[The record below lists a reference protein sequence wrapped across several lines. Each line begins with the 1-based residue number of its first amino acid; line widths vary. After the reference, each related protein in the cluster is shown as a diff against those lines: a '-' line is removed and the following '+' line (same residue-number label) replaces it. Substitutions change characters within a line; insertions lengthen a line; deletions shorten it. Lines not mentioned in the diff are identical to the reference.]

1 MSKKAAYYG
10 LFLLVV
16 CAALLFR
23 VVRLDLRPMH
33 HDEANQ
39 AVKFGDLLERGEYRY
54 DPTEHHGPSLYYCSL
69 PFAWVRGETSFA
81 SLDEVTLRLVP
92 ALFGV
97 GIILLFLLFK
107 GGYSPT
113 VIFFS
118 GIFAAV
124 SPVMVFYSRFY
135 IQETLL
141 VFFLVGA
148 MASSW
153 RYHVAR
159 KWGWAAAT
167 GFFLG
172 MMYATK
178 ETSVIAFAALFAAL
192 VLARIFEKA
201 DKRRERWRK
210 SVPAATKSEI
220 PPVPHLLVLLGSA
233 LLVCFFF
240 FSSFFQNPKGILD
253 SVLAFKTY
261 FSKAAGAG
269 FHSYPWPYYLK
280 MLALSRYGSGPIW
293 SEALILALALAGCV
307 AAFRPRPWG
316 DSGALFRRFV
326 FFYALLSTAVY
337 SLIPYKTPW
346 NMLPFYVGII
356 LLAGSGAAFLL
367 EAVRKPVIQSLI
379 FVILGLGLY
388 QLGGQSYRANFVYEA
403 DPRNPYVYAQTSP
416 DFLNLV
422 RRVENISRLN
432 PDGRDLLIKV
442 ITYPDEA
449 WPLPWYLRGFTR
461 VGYWQEADEAGELED
476 VPIVISSPDKTE
488 GIWPELQLTHQSE
501 FFGLRP
507 EVLLA
512 LSVRKDLW
520 ENFLE
525 TRR

>member
-1 MSKKAAYYG
+1 MSKNAAYYG

-39 AVKFGDLLERGEYRY
+39 AVKFGGLLERGEYRF

-69 PFAWVRGETSFA
+69 PFAWVRGKISFA
-81 SLDEVTLRLVP
+81 SLNEATLRLVP

-97 GIILLFLLFK
+97 GIVLLFLLFK

-113 VIFFS
+113 AIFFS

-141 VFFLVGA
+141 VFFLAGA

-153 RYHVAR
+153 RYHIER

-178 ETSVIAFAALFAAL
+178 ETSVIAFGALFAAL
-192 VLARIFEKA
+192 ILAGIFGRAAERKEK
-201 DKRRERWRK
+201 WRG
-210 SVPAATKSEI
+210 SVPAAAKSEI
-220 PPVPHLLVLLGSA
+220 PPVSHLLVLLGSA
-233 LLVCFFF
+233 FVVCLLF
-240 FSSFFQNPKGILD
+240 FSSFFQKPEGILD

-261 FSKAAGAG
+261 FSKAADAG

-280 MLALSRYGSGPIW
+280 MLAFSRYGNGPVW
-293 SEALILALALAGCV
+293 SEALIFVLALAGCV
-307 AAFRPRPWG
+307 AAFRARPWG

-326 FFYALLSTAVY
+326 FFYTLLSTTAY

-356 LLAGSGAAFLL
+356 LLAGSGAAYLL
-367 EAVRKPVIQSLI
+367 EVVRKPLIQSLI
-379 FVILGLGLY
+379 FVLLGVGLY
-388 QLGGQSYRANFVYEA
+388 QLGGQCYRANFVYQA
-403 DPRNPYVYAQTSP
+403 DPRNPYVYAQTSA

-422 RRVENISRLN
+422 RRVEQISLI
-432 PDGRDLLIKV
+432 DLDHKDMLIKV

-449 WPLPWYLRGFTR
+449 WPLPWYLRSFTR
-461 VGYWQEADEAGELED
+461 VGYWQEADEAGELKD
-476 VPIVISSPDKTE
+476 VPLIISSPDKTE
-488 GIWPELQLTHQSE
+488 RMWRELQITHQSE

-512 LSVRKDLW
+512 LQIRKDLW
-520 ENFLE
+520 EKFME
-525 TRR
+525 SRR